1 MQLYPSITPYNDF
14 HLSVGEGHQ
23 LHVQEYGEPSGFPV
37 VICHGGPGLGL
48 HCDNCRFFDPNRY
61 RIILYSQ
68 RGCGLSTPHQL
79 TTNTSDKL
87 ITDLEYLRQSL
98 GLEKWSLCGA
108 SWGATLCLLY
118 SIAHHKRVASL
129 ILRGT
134 FLATSAD
141 FQWLYGSQGAGA
153 QFYPELYQ
161 QFSQNHSS
169 VKRILGF
176 YQQQLSDENQINAS
190 HYAKL
195 WCQWE
200 SVLEQG
206 RHCPEWTLHC
216 PQHGLNM
223 ARLMVHYF
231 SSRCFIEDDYIINN
245 CQNLAQLPIW
255 FIHGRH
261 DLVCRFSAV
270 QQFAK
275 QLNAQ
280 LLVLDG
286 VGHGIDNQVYLS
298 AVRRAADH
306 MYIKLSREQCKD

>member
-23 LHVQEYGEPSGFPV
+23 LHVQEYGDPSGFPV

-48 HCDNCRFFDPNRY
+48 HSDNCRFFDPNRY

-68 RGCGLSTPHQL
+68 RGCGLSSPNQL
-79 TTNTSDKL
+79 ISNRTEFL
-87 ITDLEYLRQSL
+87 VTDLEYLRQSL
-98 GLEKWSLCGA
+98 GINKWSLCGG

-118 SIAHHKRVASL
+118 AIKYSRQVAGL

-141 FQWLYGSQGAGA
+141 YQWLYGAEGAGA
-153 QFYPELYQ
+153 QFYPELYE
-161 QFSQNHSS
+161 QFSQQQTD
-169 VKRILGF
+169 VKSILDF
-176 YQQQLSDENQINAS
+176 YQQNLCIDNQIKAS
-190 HYAKL
+190 QYAKL

-200 SVLEQG
+200 SVLSQG
-206 RHCPEWTLHC
+206 HHCPDWTLSS

-231 SSRCFIEDDYIINN
+231 KSRCFIEEGYILKNSHKLA
-245 CQNLAQLPIW
+245 NLAIW

-261 DLVCRFSAV
+261 DLVCRFSAT
-270 QQFAK
+270 QRFAN

-280 LLVLDG
+280 LIVLDEI
-286 VGHGIDNQVYLS
+286 GHGIDNQVYLS

-306 MYIKLSREQCKD
+306 MFIKLSREQCKD

>member
-23 LHVQEYGEPSGFPV
+23 LHVQEYGNPKGFAL

-48 HCDNCRFFDPNRY
+48 HPDNCRFFDPNRY

-68 RGCGLSTPHQL
+68 RGCGLSTPHQVSDN
-79 TTNTSDKL
+79 TTDNL
-87 ITDLEYLRQSL
+87 IEDLNYLRQSL
-98 GLEKWSLCGA
+98 GIEKLSLCGA

-118 SIAHHKRVASL
+118 AIKYRNHVAGL

-134 FLATSAD
+134 FLATHAD
-141 FQWLYGSQGAGA
+141 LAWLYGPKGAGA

-161 QFSQNHSS
+161 AFSQNQPD
-169 VKRILGF
+169 VKRILAL
-176 YQQQLSDENQINAS
+176 YAQHLHSDDQISAI
-190 HYAKL
+190 HYAKQ

-200 SVLEQG
+200 AVLSQG
-206 RHCPEWTLHC
+206 RQSSQWALNC
-216 PQHGLNM
+216 PQQRLTM

-231 SSRCFIEDDYIINN
+231 SSQCFIEEGYIAKNSLYL
-245 CQNLAQLPIW
+245 QGLPMW

-270 QQFAK
+270 QQLTT

-280 LLVLDG
+280 LLVLDE
-286 VGHGIDNQVYLS
+286 VGHGVDNHVYLA
-298 AVRRAADH
+298 AVRRAADL
-306 MYIKLSREQCKD
+306 MSIKLSRNQCKD